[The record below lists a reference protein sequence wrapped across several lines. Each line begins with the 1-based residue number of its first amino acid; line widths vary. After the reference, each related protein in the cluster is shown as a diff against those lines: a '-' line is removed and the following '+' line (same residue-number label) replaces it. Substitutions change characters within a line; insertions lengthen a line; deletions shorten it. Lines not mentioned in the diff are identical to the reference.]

1 MNIDEKNFSDPY
13 YWENLGE
20 KLTDVRTD
28 LISYATNPHHYT
40 ALFIWSLNEKLLE
53 VQTCLD
59 KMAENL
65 NGE

>member
-1 MNIDEKNFSDPY
+1 MNIDVKNFSDPD

-20 KLTDVRTD
+20 KLTGVRTD
-28 LISYATNPHHYT
+28 LINYATNPHHYT
-40 ALFIWSLNEKLLE
+40 SLFVWSLNEKLLE
-53 VQTCLD
+53 VQSCID